1 MATEIERKFLVKNDA
16 WKKQATGKL
25 YRQGYITTKDGITT
39 VRIRIAGEQ
48 AFITIKGKTEGIG
61 RAEFEY
67 EIPLEDAQTMLNTL
81 CDRPLVEK
89 VRYKLQ
95 IDDLVWEIDEFLG
108 ENEGLIMAEVEL
120 KNENQT
126 VNLPHWV
133 GDEVSHDAR
142 YYNVNLAKNPY
153 RNWKST

>member
-1 MATEIERKFLVKNDA
+1 MAIEIERKFLVKGDA
-16 WKKQATGKL
+16 WKKQAKSKL
-25 YRQGYITTKDGITT
+25 YRQGYIATKDGITT

-67 EIPLEDAQTMLNTL
+67 EIPLEDAVIMLDKI

-89 VRYKLQ
+89 IRYKLQ

-108 ENEGLIMAEVEL
+108 ENEGLVMAEVEL
-120 KNENQT
+120 KDEKQQ
-126 VNLPHWV
+126 VNLPEWISE
-133 GDEVSHDAR
+133 EVTHDLR

-153 RNWKST
+153 KNWKF

>member
-25 YRQGYITTKDGITT
+25 YRQGYIATKDSITT

-48 AFITIKGKTEGIG
+48 AFMTIKGKTEGIG

-67 EIPLEDAQTMLNTL
+67 EIPLEDAQTMLDTL

-120 KNENQT
+120 KDENQT
-126 VNLPHWV
+126 VNLPDWV